1 MKILITG
8 ATGFI
13 GTHVAK
19 NLASTHEIITWSRH
33 EGSLDN
39 LPAGI
44 ECVVHLAGAAG
55 GNLETCISNNIVPTA
70 QVLRAMERAHIPRI
84 VFLSGAAV
92 YQDNSDASDET
103 SALGAT
109 APYGISKMVA
119 EAVISEWQKIG
130 LIKTAIILRGNNIY
144 GPGSDHGV
152 IAGFI
157 KQAQSGAIIVD
168 GDGSQVRE
176 PVYID
181 DAVSIIEKSVAIT
194 REGVHIYN
202 VSGPRAYTL
211 KEIADHIGK
220 ALGKETLFNL
230 SGKPAAPPL
239 VLRLSIIKAEK
250 ELGWK
255 PQIDLT
261 KGLAKTL
268 KA

>member
-13 GTHVAK
+13 GKHTIK
-19 NLASTHEIITWSRH
+19 RLAPKHEIITWSRR
-33 EGSLDN
+33 EGDLEN
-39 LPAGI
+39 LPTNI

-55 GNLETCISNNIVPTA
+55 GNLETCVSSNIVPTA
-70 QVLRAMERAHIPRI
+70 QVLRAMEQRRIPRI

-92 YQDNSDASDET
+92 YQDSPDVLDE
-103 SALGAT
+103 SALLGSMT
-109 APYGISKMVA
+109 PYGISKIVA
-119 EAVISEWQKIG
+119 ESLIKKWHELG
-130 LIKTAIILRGNNIY
+130 TIKTAIILRGNNIY

-152 IAGFI
+152 IAGFLA
-157 KQAQSGAIIVD
+157 QARTGAITVD

-181 DAVSIIEKSVAIT
+181 DAVSIIEKSIEVI

-211 KEIADHIGK
+211 SEIATQIGLV
-220 ALGKETLFNL
+220 LGEEIPFHL

-239 VLRLSIIKAEK
+239 SLRLSVAKAEQ

-255 PQIDLT
+255 PTIDLAA
-261 KGLAKTL
+261 GLAKIQR
-268 KA
+268 A